1 MTCKINADT
10 SNGLKFV
17 SDTSGAV
24 EIQTNGTTVATA
36 NSTGITMA
44 SGKKVFATGT
54 ILQVVSTTKTDVFSS
69 STVDTFVDITGLSV
83 AITPSATSSKIL
95 ILYDIQMSGTE
106 LMHIQLFRASTAIK
120 IGASDSAN
128 RTECTVGGIFQASN
142 NDKVVVAAG
151 TFLDSPS
158 TTSAT
163 TYKLQGRVH
172 SSGKTFKVNAPVND
186 ADATYTGRGASTIT
200 VMEVAG

>member
-1 MTCKINADT
+1 M
-10 SNGLKFV
+10 SNIVLKG
-17 SDTSGAV
+17 STSGDVTISVPA
-24 EIQTNGTTVATA
+24 EAGSNTLTIPASTGTMLTTVNPKAG
-36 NSTGITMA
+36 NI
-44 SGKKVFATGT
+44 
-54 ILQVVSTTKTDVFSS
+54 IQVVSTTKTDVFSS

-120 IGASDSAN
+120 IGDSDSAN

-172 SSGKTFKVNAPVND
+172 SSGKVFKVNAPVND
-186 ADATYTGRGASTIT
+186 ANAAYTGRGASTIT

>member
-1 MTCKINADT
+1 M
-10 SNGLKFV
+10 SNIVLKG
-17 SDTSGAV
+17 STSGDVTISVPA
-24 EIQTNGTTVATA
+24 EAGSNTLTIPASTGTMLTTVNPKAG
-36 NSTGITMA
+36 NI
-44 SGKKVFATGT
+44 
-54 ILQVVSTTKTDVFSS
+54 IQVVSTTKTDVFSS

-120 IGASDSAN
+120 IGDSDSAN

-142 NDKVVVAAG
+142 NDKVAVAAG

-172 SSGKTFKVNAPVND
+172 SSGKVFKVNAPVND
-186 ADATYTGRGASTIT
+186 ANAAYTGRGASTIT